1 MEHVNRTCK
10 EAIQHLGA
18 NLTPQAIVQC
28 GKARGKLTKV
38 MENFDT
44 INGIATSGSNTRRS
58 DREDFEKIVEE
69 LMAKE
74 VFKSHPGRQHHRFP
88 KFRSN

>member
-44 INGIATSGSNTRRS
+44 INGIATSGSNIRRS
-58 DREDFEKIVEE
+58 DREDFEKNSGGTHG
-69 LMAKE
+69 K
-74 VFKSHPGRQHHRFP
+74 
-88 KFRSN
+88 RSLQKPSRKTTPQVSQI